1 MKKILVLLGGIGLA
15 MTTILL
21 KKEKKRKGGKK
32 EKKRVIFGEKIGY
45 EEVDFLDMV
54 YVKSYYFAKYKKV
67 IEKYPEALPII
78 LKLNLEEESFYVFT
92 FYDEKSGNIIE
103 KDTKFIIPNTIS
115 QDFKDAF
122 GDKDMIVLN

>member
-1 MKKILVLLGGIGLA
+1 MKKVLVLLGGIGLA
-15 MTTILL
+15 IAMITRLP
-21 KKEKKRKGGKK
+21 KKEENETNLGG
-32 EKKRVIFGEKIGY
+32 IKIKY
-45 EEVDFLDMV
+45 KEVDFLDMV
-54 YVKSYYFAKYKKV
+54 YVKSYYYQKYKKV

-103 KDTKFIIPNTIS
+103 KYTRIINSNAIS

-122 GDKDMIVLN
+122 GDKEMLVLT

>member
-1 MKKILVLLGGIGLA
+1 MKKVLVLLGGIGLA
-15 MTTILL
+15 MTAILL

-32 EKKRVIFGEKIGY
+32 EKKRRFFGEDIGY

-54 YVKSYYFAKYKKV
+54 YVKSYYYQKYKKV

-122 GDKDMIVLN
+122 GDKDMIILN

>member
-1 MKKILVLLGGIGLA
+1 MKKVLVLLGGIGLA
-15 MTTILL
+15 MTAILL

-32 EKKRVIFGEKIGY
+32 EKKRRFFGEDIGY

-54 YVKSYYFAKYKKV
+54 YVKSYYYQKYKKV

-92 FYDEKSGNIIE
+92 FYDEKSGKTMVKDNQNI
-103 KDTKFIIPNTIS
+103 DFNLDIIKKL
-115 QDFKDAF
+115 QDIAGKENV
-122 GDKDMIVLN
+122 KIV